1 MKTKK
6 QIKDAIDVLN
16 RTKALR
22 DILRIIIDNLKK
34 PHELEKGEAYWLYNS
49 NLLIEEMDLVLKILE
64 REDGH
69 ENKKKKKRK

>member
-1 MKTKK
+1 MKPKK
-6 QIKDAIDVLN
+6 QN
-16 RTKALR
+16 
-22 DILRIIIDNLKK
+22 
-34 PHELEKGEAYWLYNS
+34 ELEKGEADWLYNS